1 MSEIERIESIRNLL
15 KFNKKTFSEVLGYTH
30 SQNYTKY
37 LNGTSNLSIK
47 AIKALIDYDN
57 RFNINWILTGEGEMF
72 LNNETFSNQKI
83 INGDGNITQI
93 GDNSKSKNNIKN
105 SNTTELEYLKK
116 EIENLNKLLNSKD
129 QQLEDKEARLRDK
142 ERFIALLEKNQK

>member
-1 MSEIERIESIRNLL
+1 MSEIERIESIRDLL

-72 LNNETFSNQKI
+72 LKNETSSNQKI
-83 INGDGNITQI
+83 INGNGNITQI
-93 GDNSKSKNNIKN
+93 GDNSKSKNNLNN
-105 SNTTELEYLKK
+105 SNTTELEYLKNTIELLK
-116 EIENLNKLLNSKD
+116 ESLK
-129 QQLEDKEARLRDK
+129 DKEERLKDK
-142 ERFIALLEKNQK
+142 EELITLLKKNQK

>member
-47 AIKALIDYDN
+47 AIKALIEYDK

-72 LNNETFSNQKI
+72 LNNETSSNQKI

-93 GDNSKSKNNIKN
+93 GDNSKSKNNLNN
-105 SNTTELEYLKK
+105 SNTTELEYLKNTIELLK
-116 EIENLNKLLNSKD
+116 ESLK
-129 QQLEDKEARLRDK
+129 DKEELITILK
-142 ERFIALLEKNQK
+142 KNQK